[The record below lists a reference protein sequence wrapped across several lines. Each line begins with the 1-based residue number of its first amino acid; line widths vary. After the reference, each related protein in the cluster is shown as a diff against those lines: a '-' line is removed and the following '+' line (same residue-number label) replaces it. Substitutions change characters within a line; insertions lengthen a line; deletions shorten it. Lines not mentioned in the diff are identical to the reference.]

1 MSSNRLAIFI
11 LSTILGIVLCIPS
24 FTNLDFF
31 SKIKLGLDLQGGA
44 HLTLAVKTDEAVEA
58 KLKNIALSM
67 KYYADKNDVLIDD
80 LKINKDNISFTL
92 LDKDSSKKIDEFF
105 SKEQGFAL
113 SYNADI
119 ATATLKPQ
127 EIEHIKTQAVAQ
139 TVETIRNRLD
149 QFGLAEPSVTKSGIN
164 DIVVEL
170 PGVKNQAE
178 EQRARELIAK
188 TAKLELLT
196 VIDGKNPNAVT
207 PEQALADGYQIL
219 PDYQN
224 NENKFAVTITPVID
238 GSMLTDARVGYDQN
252 NKPVINFTLN
262 SQGGQIFG
270 DFTAKNIGTRLAIVL
285 DGKVYSAPVIR
296 ERIGGGSG
304 QISGSYTPE
313 EARDLAIALRSGALP
328 AGVTLLEKR
337 SVGPSLGEDS
347 IKQGLIAF
355 VSGAILVIVFL
366 VGYYGIAGVFAS
378 IAVVSNIILII
389 PVMAFLGATLTLP
402 GMAALVLTVGMS
414 VDANVIINERIR
426 ELLKHGMPVK
436 QAVKEGYDNAMSAII
451 DSNVT
456 AIIASIAM
464 YVYGTGPIKGFA
476 VVTVIGIL
484 ASMLTA
490 IIGTHGMFDAS
501 MKIIEKNKK
510 FKLWFGFEQKLQA
523 KAAK

>member
-1 MSSNRLAIFI
+1 MQLNRLTIFVA
-11 LSTILGIVLCIPS
+11 STILGIILCIPS
-24 FTNLDFF
+24 FTNADFF

-44 HLTLAVKTDEAVEA
+44 RLVLAVKTDEAVEA
-58 KLKNIALSM
+58 KLKNIALSL
-67 KYYADKNDVLIDD
+67 KYYAEKNDILIDD
-80 LKINKDNISFTL
+80 LHISKDSVTFAL
-92 LDKDSSKKIDEFF
+92 LDKDAKKKLEEFF
-105 SKEQGFAL
+105 AKENGLEVNFASEL
-113 SYNADI
+113 I
-119 ATATLKPQ
+119 TLTLNPQ
-127 EIEHIKTQAVAQ
+127 EVEHIKTLAVSQ

-170 PGVKNQAE
+170 PGVKSQEE

-196 VIDGKNPNAVT
+196 IIEGKDPNAVT

-224 NENKFAVTITPVID
+224 PQKQYAITVTPVID

-252 NKPVINFTLN
+252 NQPVINFTLN
-262 SQGGQIFG
+262 SQGGQIFA
-270 DFTAKNIGTRLAIVL
+270 DFTAKNVGTRLAIVL
-285 DGKVYSAPVIR
+285 DGKIYSAPVIR

-304 QISGSYTPE
+304 QISGSYSPE

-347 IKQGLIAF
+347 INQGLIAF
-355 VSGAILVIVFL
+355 ASGAVLVIIFL

-389 PVMAFLGATLTLP
+389 PVMAMLGATLTLP

-426 ELLKHGMPVK
+426 ELLKHGMSVK
-436 QAVKEGYDNAMSAII
+436 QAVKEGYSNAMSAII

-476 VVTVIGIL
+476 AVTVIGIL

-490 IIGTHGMFDAS
+490 IVGTLGLFDALIQ
-501 MKIIEKNKK
+501 KIEKSKN
-510 FKLWFGFEQKLQA
+510 FKLWFGFESKTQVKA
-523 KAAK
+523 K